1 MGMVALSDDNRMLCC
16 IYFRALFTSSVPCR
30 LWESLSFKHILHL
43 PVLLPS
49 LDPPNLTVAS
59 KVLEKLT
66 SAREWGP
73 PFESYLWSCSPCH
86 GTCSSRNDSLHLLRQ
101 RGVSMNQLAWP
112 CCSLRWTF
120 EALLH
125 LARPRA
131 LPQVNL
137 CHLSHAVFYTGGD
150 NIGPNAF
157 TFDWNWRESI
167 YLVPFSLKLLWL
179 VSWLKSWNWPPVDE
193 FACFS
198 DALTLKMEQSCR
210 GLVPPHCEILTTS
223 YAEILHSLT
232 GASLLVSV
240 VNDIINSHCNS
251 MRWRK

>member
-1 MGMVALSDDNRMLCC
+1 MAMGMVALSDDNRMLCC
-16 IYFRALFTSSVPCR
+16 IYFRALFTSSVSCR

-112 CCSLRWTF
+112 CCFPPMDFRSSAPPGETQGTSTGEPLPPLARG
-120 EALLH
+120 LLH
-125 LARPRA
+125 
-131 LPQVNL
+131 
-137 CHLSHAVFYTGGD
+137 
-150 NIGPNAF
+150 
-157 TFDWNWRESI
+157 
-167 YLVPFSLKLLWL
+167 
-179 VSWLKSWNWPPVDE
+179 
-193 FACFS
+193 
-198 DALTLKMEQSCR
+198 
-210 GLVPPHCEILTTS
+210 
-223 YAEILHSLT
+223 
-232 GASLLVSV
+232 
-240 VNDIINSHCNS
+240 
-251 MRWRK
+251 RWR